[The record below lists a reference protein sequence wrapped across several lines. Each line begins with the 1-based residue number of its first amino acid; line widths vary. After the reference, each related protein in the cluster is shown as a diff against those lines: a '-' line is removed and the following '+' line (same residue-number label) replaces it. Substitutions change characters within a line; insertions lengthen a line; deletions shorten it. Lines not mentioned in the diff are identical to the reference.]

1 MLFPLDFP
9 LISFTRFNSDK
20 CLETVDW
27 ANGSTSKISPQDEA
41 GACIKNCKI
50 FNRAGFP
57 IAFNMS
63 AKSLILN
70 EKPCVLVIPISLSIN
85 LKLRFALNVAL
96 KVMQIVQTKKNQPYF
111 QPLICL

>member
-9 LISFTRFNSDK
+9 LMSLTRFNSDK

-27 ANGSTSKISPQDEA
+27 ANGSTSKISPQEEA

-57 IAFNMS
+57 IAFNIS

-85 LKLRFALNVAL
+85 LKLRFA
-96 KVMQIVQTKKNQPYF
+96 
-111 QPLICL
+111 

>member
-9 LISFTRFNSDK
+9 LISLTRFNSDK

-27 ANGSTSKISPQDEA
+27 ANGSTSNISPHDEA

-57 IAFNMS
+57 IAFIMS
-63 AKSLILN
+63 DKSLILN

-96 KVMQIVQTKKNQPYF
+96 KVMQIVQTKKNQSYF
-111 QPLICL
+111 QQLICL

>member
-1 MLFPLDFP
+1 
-9 LISFTRFNSDK
+9 
-20 CLETVDW
+20 
-27 ANGSTSKISPQDEA
+27 
-41 GACIKNCKI
+41 
-50 FNRAGFP
+50 
-57 IAFNMS
+57 
-63 AKSLILN
+63 LILN